1 MFTGLIDNTGRI
13 VRRSGHRLEIETRL
27 PYAAPERGESVA
39 VNGCCLTV
47 EEAEGRRIVFHT
59 LRETLDRTNLGE
71 LPTGAGVNLERA
83 LKLGDR
89 LGGHFVTGHVD
100 GTGRVL
106 SCRRRAGDY
115 ALTVAYPAAL
125 RDFLAPKGSIA
136 LDGVSLTIAEL
147 TEDDVTVCLIPV
159 TLEETILRER
169 EPGSLV
175 NIETDLIGK
184 YVAGQ
189 QARTRGSVTMEKLRE
204 NGFL

>member
-1 MFTGLIDNTGRI
+1 M
-13 VRRSGHRLEIETRL
+13 
-27 PYAAPERGESVA
+27 
-39 VNGCCLTV
+39 
-47 EEAEGRRIVFHT
+47 
-59 LRETLDRTNLGE
+59 
-71 LPTGAGVNLERA
+71 
-83 LKLGDR
+83 
-89 LGGHFVTGHVD
+89 
-100 GTGRVL
+100 
-106 SCRRRAGDY
+106 
-115 ALTVAYPAAL
+115 AYPAAL

-147 TEDDVTVCLIPV
+147 TDDDVTVCLIPV

-189 QARTRGSVTMEKLRE
+189 LAHTRGSVTMEKLRE